1 MWWKRHKW
9 HVIVPLLVAAALCA
23 AFFLGGT
30 KQAALQP
37 VLQTAEETTPQP
49 APLPQPETPFEPEPI
64 PEPEPAPEL
73 EPISEPALELEPIPE
88 PEPVPET
95 APEPEPTPEPVPE
108 PEPAPVP
115 EPQPEPQP
123 QPEPPHEPTCT
134 ISVSCATILQN
145 MDLLDPNKAA
155 FVPESGVL
163 LGATAVPFTEGET
176 VFDVLLRV
184 CREHGLHMEYADTPL
199 YGSAYIEGIGNL
211 YEFDVGE
218 LSGWMY
224 RVNGTFPNYG
234 CSKYTLSDGDVI
246 EWVYTCDLGADVGGG
261 GVGQ

>member
-30 KQAALQP
+30 KQSEPQP
-37 VLQTAEETTPQP
+37 VPQTAEETP
-49 APLPQPETPFEPEPI
+49 PLPEPQPETQIETL
-64 PEPEPAPEL
+64 PEPELESTPAPEP
-73 EPISEPALELEPIPE
+73 EPISEPEPVSEPAAE
-88 PEPVPET
+88 PEQVP
-95 APEPEPTPEPVPE
+95 A
-108 PEPAPVP
+108 P

-123 QPEPPHEPTCT
+123 APQQEPETPREPTCT

-145 MDLLDPNKAA
+145 MDLLDPNKTSL
-155 FVPESGVL
+155 VPESGVL

-184 CREHGLHMEYADTPL
+184 CRERGLHMEYVDTPL

-224 RVNGTFPNYG
+224 RVNGVFPNYG

-261 GVGQ
+261 GVSQ